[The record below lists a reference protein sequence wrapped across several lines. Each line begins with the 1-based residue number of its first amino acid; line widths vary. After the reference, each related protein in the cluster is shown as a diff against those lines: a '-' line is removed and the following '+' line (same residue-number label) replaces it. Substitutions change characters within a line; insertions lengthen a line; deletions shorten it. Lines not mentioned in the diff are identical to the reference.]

1 MADFL
6 ANHGLLIGGGV
17 LLILGFLLWQR
28 MSRYDLKGAA
38 IDSAW
43 HVALGRRTAESPTPI
58 EEKFHDIAS
67 AQTVTGKATRAAG
80 TVIGHFV
87 AQVVS
92 LIALVMMLIGVL
104 LLALGIWWR

>member
-1 MADFL
+1 MDILAD
-6 ANHGLLIGGGV
+6 NGLLIGGGV

-43 HVALGRRTAESPTPI
+43 HVALGRRTAERPTPI
-58 EEKFHDIAS
+58 EEKLHGIAS
-67 AQTVTGKATRAAG
+67 AETMTGKATRAAG
-80 TVIGHFV
+80 TVIGHFI

-92 LIALVMMLIGVL
+92 LIALVMMLVGLVL
-104 LLALGIWWR
+104 IAAGIWWR